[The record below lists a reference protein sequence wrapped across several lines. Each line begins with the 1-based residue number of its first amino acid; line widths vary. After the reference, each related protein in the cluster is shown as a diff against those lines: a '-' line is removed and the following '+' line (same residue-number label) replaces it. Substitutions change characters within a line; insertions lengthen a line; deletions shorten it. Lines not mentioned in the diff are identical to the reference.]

1 MENDCVIMKGEA
13 VTRRGAF
20 VWCPCIMTIQPK
32 CLIHKFENIYKPRD
46 SIKEVHKGLF
56 DKISYKGEERDWLGK
71 NRFFSLI
78 LLHQI
83 LAVISLF
90 IALFTR

>member
-20 VWCPCIMTIQPK
+20 VRWPCIVTVHPK

-46 SIKEVHKGLF
+46 SIKEVYKKLIRFHTKERMEM
-56 DKISYKGEERDWLGK
+56 ISKRTDSFL
-71 NRFFSLI
+71 
-78 LLHQI
+78 
-83 LAVISLF
+83 
-90 IALFTR
+90 